1 MTASP
6 RAGAQGAARRSRLTL
21 RREPFSPVHDEDFFY
36 PEAQRAKCLKFL
48 LHLAPY
54 SDALLLT
61 GPPGSGKSCLLQQVA
76 AHCSPS
82 WRICQIEADI
92 ASDVN
97 TVLQKLADVF
107 LFDASPELSLEKRI
121 ADMHKMLKAQRNSAL
136 APVVIIDDAHLVGL
150 PVLHFLASLLDYDDK
165 EDRLMC
171 LILVGR
177 DELKERLS
185 APSLE
190 LLRAK
195 IGHAFELTPFSE
207 EDTRA
212 YIEHR
217 ITVAGGGGEAVLTAA
232 EYKAIHEES
241 GGLPGKINV
250 CAMRALNAG
259 GEQAPASPSS
269 VPSPSLG
276 RMLGGVKLPWRKL
289 GIAAAVLVFAVV
301 LIMQDEINQAV
312 DPGSAPPEREMAQAP
327 AVKAP
332 APQVTRFPWEDPPP
346 ETAVEAPPPAMARE
360 EEAMEALTPAE
371 NATEPETLPA
381 EAGPEEVVETA
392 PPSTAAAV
400 EARPALPALTGEQS
414 RRQAAEPGDEGVA
427 VQNAEEAVPP
437 APQPEAQAVSGP
449 AAITPPAERR
459 EDWILS
465 RDPGHFT
472 VQLMAMDEP
481 KVKRLV
487 EQWGIG
493 DEVAYYTTARGL
505 LAVLYGDFPSR
516 QAGQTAADTLLKKP
530 GVRGIKP
537 WVRTFASVQGKVSV
551 PAPLPSSGETARL
564 VADEDSLLRRD
575 ARHYTLQLMAM
586 DLDAVTRRV
595 KQWGIESRVS
605 YFRTLK
611 RDQELIAVTY
621 GDYATRQEA
630 LRDSQAL
637 TGRIRGIKPWIRQF
651 GSIHDAIADYRAV
664 SR

>member
-1 MTASP
+1 MTVTP
-6 RAGAQGAARRSRLTL
+6 GAGGEAGGVVYRSRLTL

-54 SDALLLT
+54 SDVLLLT
-61 GPPGSGKSCLLQQVA
+61 GPPGSGKSCLIQQIVV
-76 AHCSPS
+76 HSSPS

-136 APVVIIDDAHLVGL
+136 APVVIIDDAHLIGL

-177 DELKERLS
+177 DELKERL
-185 APSLE
+185 AMPSLE
-190 LLRAK
+190 LLRGK
-195 IGHAFELTPFSE
+195 VGHAFELTPFSE

-217 ITVAGGGGEAVLTAA
+217 IAVAGGGSEAVFTAA

-250 CAMRALNAG
+250 CAMRALGAG
-259 GEQAPASPSS
+259 SEPAPASPSS
-269 VPSPSLG
+269 VSSAPL
-276 RMLGGVKLPWRKL
+276 RKMLGGVKLPWRKL

-301 LIMQDEINQAV
+301 LIMQDEINQV
-312 DPGSAPPEREMAQAP
+312 VEPVSPPPAQEAAKSP
-327 AVKAP
+327 P
-332 APQVTRFPWEDPPP
+332 PQVTRFPWEDPPP
-346 ETAVEAPPPAMARE
+346 GEAERVETPNIVAQQEVGLENEQATPVQGGAEPEILLVEQAPDGIEEGDAPHPVEAAAAEESSPLSAGSQEPPVEHVPE
-360 EEAMEALTPAE
+360 P
-371 NATEPETLPA
+371 ATEN
-381 EAGPEEVVETA
+381 
-392 PPSTAAAV
+392 
-400 EARPALPALTGEQS
+400 
-414 RRQAAEPGDEGVA
+414 VA
-427 VQNAEEAVPP
+427 VQGVQEATPP
-437 APQPEAQAVSGP
+437 ELQPEEQAMNEVEPDS
-449 AAITPPAERR
+449 APAERR

-465 RDPGHFT
+465 RDPKHFT

-481 KVKRLV
+481 KVRRLV

-493 DEVAYYTTARGL
+493 DDVAYYTTDRGL
-505 LAVLYGDFPSR
+505 LAVLYGDFPDR
-516 QAGQTAADTLLKKP
+516 RAGKAAADALLKKP

-537 WVRTFASVQGKVSV
+537 WVRSFASVQGKVRT
-551 PAPLPSSGETARL
+551 PAPASGETPRL
-564 VADEDSLLRRD
+564 VADEDSLLQRD

-595 KQWGIESRVS
+595 KQWGVESQVT

-611 RDQELIAVTY
+611 RDQELVAVTY

-630 LRDSQAL
+630 LQGSQAL
-637 TGRIRGIKPWIRQF
+637 TKRIRGIKPWIRQF
-651 GSIHDAIADYRAV
+651 GSIHDAIADFRAV